1 MHTNFQRWKWILI
14 CLLILLFVE
23 VKGSASQDLLSI
35 FSQLRREL
43 ISEAFLGQVFD
54 KVNAQGI
61 HCNLHTGQEKK
72 DVLFA
77 NHLACTVEMS
87 YLNKQWEVA
96 VIDEV
101 QVFFSAQFKKQKM
114 NV

>member
-1 MHTNFQRWKWILI
+1 M
-14 CLLILLFVE
+14 
-23 VKGSASQDLLSI
+23 
-35 FSQLRREL
+35 
-43 ISEAFLGQVFD
+43 FD

-87 YLNKQWEVA
+87 YLSKQWEVA
-96 VIDEV
+96 AIDEV
-101 QVFFSAQFKKQKM
+101 QVIFSSLVQKVGN

>member
-1 MHTNFQRWKWILI
+1 M
-14 CLLILLFVE
+14 
-23 VKGSASQDLLSI
+23 
-35 FSQLRREL
+35 
-43 ISEAFLGQVFD
+43 FD

-87 YLNKQWEVA
+87 YLSKQWEVA

-101 QVFFSAQFKKQKM
+101 QVFFQA
-114 NV
+114 